1 MFGSLC
7 SAAYVRAALT
17 ALHHCCMTKAHKPPL
32 LRSLDQVNE
41 AFSQLSRD
49 PLWLFTVIDKQPLA
63 TKVSWHGTQSDEQ
76 LMRHFVGC
84 LDDALSLSAAS
95 TSPSDEGSTPSE
107 PADITEQEAMY
118 AYACCSDR

>member
-7 SAAYVRAALT
+7 TAALT
-17 ALHHCCMTKAHKPPL
+17 ALHHCCMTKAHKPPSL
-32 LRSLDQVNE
+32 LSLDQVNK

-49 PLWLFTVIDKQPLA
+49 PLWLFTAIDKQPLA

-76 LMRHFVGC
+76 LIRHFVGC

-95 TSPSDEGSTPSE
+95 TSSFPPDEDSTPSE
-107 PADITEQEAMY
+107 PADMTEQEAMY